1 MARQEKSF
9 FEKMLK
15 KKHIKFFESLL
26 PEDYVYSEPGDC
38 WAYGYDNS
46 KMHVM
51 PECVLFSENKLQ
63 IQEIVKYCYLNNI
76 HITSRGRGTGN
87 TGGSV
92 PIDNSIVLSLEKM
105 NKIIEIDIDNRLAI
119 VQPGVINKTL
129 QDSLKK
135 INFFWGPDPS
145 SQDYSTIGGNIAN
158 NSAGPRAIK
167 YGTPRDNIL
176 GLEFVSGTGDLY
188 KTGVKTSKGVVGLD
202 LTRIFTGSEG
212 ILGILTE
219 ATLKILPLNNSI
231 KTLEI
236 TFNNI
241 SDASQSIINLMTQPV
256 IPYKLEF
263 IDKESIKLI
272 NTIKKNHYDENTNSA
287 VLLEIDGES
296 EYIDLMLEKILKVIK
311 KNKHKRITIA
321 DDKSEIDKL
330 WAARK
335 SLSPALRELGG
346 YKINEDI
353 AVPISKLKELLQS
366 LEGISK
372 KYNIKIVNFGHA
384 GNGNIHVNL
393 LFETEDEKKSDNS
406 RRCLDEIF
414 NLVIKLEGTLS
425 GEHGIGIIKKQY
437 IEKEINN
444 NTLKLMKNI
453 KKQFDPKSIL
463 NPNKSI

>member
-1 MARQEKSF
+1 
-9 FEKMLK
+9 MLE
-15 KKHIKFFESLL
+15 KKHIKYFERLL
-26 PEDYVYSEPGDC
+26 PKDYVYSEPGDC

-76 HITSRGRGTGN
+76 PITTRGRGTGN

-92 PIDNSIVLSLEKM
+92 PIENSIVLSLEKM
-105 NKIIEIDIDNRLAI
+105 NKVIEIDIDNRLAI

-135 INFFWGPDPS
+135 MNFFWGPDPS

-158 NSAGPRAIK
+158 NSAGPRAVK

-176 GLEFVSGTGDLY
+176 GLEFVSGMGVLH
-188 KTGVKTSKGVVGLD
+188 KTGVRTSKGVVGLD

-231 KTLEI
+231 KTIEI
-236 TFNNI
+236 TFDNVD
-241 SDASQSIINLMTQPV
+241 DASQTIINLMTQPI

-272 NTIKKNHYDENTNSA
+272 NTIKEKHYDKDTNSA
-287 VLLEIDGES
+287 VLLEIDGEN
-296 EYIDLMLEKILKVIK
+296 EYISFMLEKILNVIK
-311 KNKHKRITIA
+311 ENKYKSITIA

-353 AVPISKLKELLQS
+353 AVPISKLKELLKS
-366 LEGISK
+366 LEKISK
-372 KYNIKIVNFGHA
+372 KYDIKIVNFGHA

-393 LFETEDEKKSDNS
+393 LFETEEEKKSKNS
-406 RRCLDEIF
+406 KKCLDEIF

-437 IEKEINN
+437 IEKEIDK
-444 NTLKLMKNI
+444 NTLELMRNI
-453 KKQFDPKSIL
+453 KKQFDPHNIL

>member
-1 MARQEKSF
+1 
-9 FEKMLK
+9 MLE
-15 KKHIKFFESLL
+15 KKHIKYFERLL
-26 PEDYVYSEPGDC
+26 PKDYVYSEPGDC

-76 HITSRGRGTGN
+76 PITTRGRGTGN

-92 PIDNSIVLSLEKM
+92 PIENSIVLSLEKM
-105 NKIIEIDIDNRLAI
+105 NKVIEIDIDNRLAI

-135 INFFWGPDPS
+135 MNFFWGPDPS

-158 NSAGPRAIK
+158 NSAGPRAVK

-176 GLEFVSGTGDLY
+176 GLEFVSGMGVLH
-188 KTGVKTSKGVVGLD
+188 KTGVRTSKGVVGLD

-231 KTLEI
+231 KTIEI
-236 TFNNI
+236 TFDNVD
-241 SDASQSIINLMTQPV
+241 DASQTIINLMTQPI

-272 NTIKKNHYDENTNSA
+272 NTIKEKHYDKGTNSA
-287 VLLEIDGES
+287 VLLEIDGEN
-296 EYIDLMLEKILKVIK
+296 EYISFMLEKILNVIK
-311 KNKHKRITIA
+311 ENKYKSITIA

-353 AVPISKLKELLQS
+353 AVPISKLKELLKS
-366 LEGISK
+366 LERISK
-372 KYNIKIVNFGHA
+372 KYDIKIVNFGHA

-393 LFETEDEKKSDNS
+393 LFETEEEKKSKNS
-406 RRCLDEIF
+406 KKCLDEIF

-437 IEKEINN
+437 IEKEIDK
-444 NTLKLMKNI
+444 NTLELMRNI
-453 KKQFDPKSIL
+453 KKQFDPHNIL